1 MGQFLTF
8 SIFSENVLEYKPHVS
23 YCLLKNES
31 QKIAIILLLRPYKK
45 SEFYFFTLFS
55 QENLVIFPVSRGK
68 WVFPKCSVKRY
79 LKVLSEGLNIFKI
92 KKFKYFCFGVSKEK
106 FLQLRSIF
114 AAGDWSSERWTH
126 KHQKMFKKIQ
136 KF

>member
-1 MGQFLTF
+1 MRKY
-8 SIFSENVLEYKPHVS
+8 IFSTFEKTSNIVKM
-23 YCLLKNES
+23 
-31 QKIAIILLLRPYKK
+31 RPKK
-45 SEFYFFTLFS
+45 SRISYFEVPIKSLNLIFLYYFLKK
-55 QENLVIFPVSRGK
+55 NLVIFPVSRGK
-68 WVFPKCSVKRY
+68 WVFPQCSVKRY

-126 KHQKMFKKIQ
+126 KHQKMFKKNQEILILSYLAES
-136 KF
+136 